1 MSMLDGRI
9 CIVTGAAGS
18 LGLASATRFAA
29 EGAKVML
36 VDRDRPSLDAALK
49 SLPKGQATA
58 MLADVTSAKD
68 TQAYVDAAL
77 KSLPEGQAT
86 AMLADVTSAKDTQAY
101 VDATVARWGPI
112 DVLFSNA
119 GISGVIRPV
128 TDYPEDVFDAV
139 VAVNL
144 KGSFLAC
151 KHALPRMR
159 DGGSIIMT
167 SSVVGVTSDPG
178 IAAYAASK
186 HGLIG
191 LMRTVAKEAA
201 PRRIRVNVVA
211 PGPIDND
218 FQRNV
223 ESGLSQ
229 ALGTDA
235 GKFLDLMIPLGRHA
249 KAEEVAETVLFLASD
264 SSAFTTGSVLMV
276 DGGMHV

>member
-1 MSMLDGRI
+1 MGILEGKT

-18 LGLASATRFAA
+18 LGLASVRRFIE
-29 EGAKVML
+29 EGARVML
-36 VDRDRPSLDAALK
+36 VDRDRDRLSAALK
-49 SLPKGQATA
+49 ELPEGRATA
-58 MLADVTSAKD
+58 MLADVANARD
-68 TQAYVDAAL
+68 TVAYVN
-77 KSLPEGQAT
+77 
-86 AMLADVTSAKDTQAY
+86 
-101 VDATVARWGPI
+101 ATVARWGPI

-128 TDYPEDVFDAV
+128 TEYPEDVFDAV

-151 KHALPRMR
+151 KYGLPQMR
-159 DGGSIIMT
+159 DGGSIVMT

-191 LMRTVAKEAA
+191 LMRTVAKESAA
-201 PRRIRVNVVA
+201 RRIRVNVVA

-218 FQRNV
+218 FQREV
-223 ESGLSQ
+223 EGGLTQ

-235 GKFLDLMIPLGRHA
+235 GKFLDSVIPLGRHGS
-249 KAEEVAETVLFLASD
+249 AEEVSRAVLFLASQQ
-264 SSAFTTGSVLMV
+264 SAFTTGSVVMA
-276 DGGMHV
+276 DGGMHI